1 MRQLLG
7 AWRVANPPRPAR
19 QAPASFQSETKEQ
32 PATFLTTVMNP
43 PPSGADSAQKER
55 HVGDDHVDPNYRGDP
70 ADYPLYLR
78 LLAERDRLPAKLRPR
93 EPDPEGPRNLA
104 ALEAAIST
112 RSRKRAS

>member
-1 MRQLLG
+1 M
-7 AWRVANPPRPAR
+7 
-19 QAPASFQSETKEQ
+19 
-32 PATFLTTVMNP
+32 
-43 PPSGADSAQKER
+43 
-55 HVGDDHVDPNYRGDP
+55 GDDHVDPNYRGHP